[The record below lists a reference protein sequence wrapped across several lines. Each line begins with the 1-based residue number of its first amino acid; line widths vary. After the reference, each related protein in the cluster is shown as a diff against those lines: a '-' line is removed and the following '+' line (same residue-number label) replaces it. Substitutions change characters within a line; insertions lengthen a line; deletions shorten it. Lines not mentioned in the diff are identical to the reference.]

1 MQPFNS
7 FSAVIPRDILIM
19 EENGNLVLYEQSGNK
34 FDKKGNIKSYGKREA
49 AIWQTN
55 TTGKG
60 NYAVL
65 EDNGSLVVY
74 NTQNQK
80 LWSSSK

>member
-1 MQPFNS
+1 MMS
-7 FSAVIPRDILIM
+7 IAMIPLDILIM
-19 EENGNLVLYEQSGNK
+19 EENGNLVLCKQSNNEYDG
-34 FDKKGNIKSYGKREA
+34 KGNIKSNGKREEVF
-49 AIWQTN
+49 WQTN

-80 LWSSSK
+80 LWSSS